1 MKKGIKICAA
11 TALVSSMLFTMP
23 VIVYADDEES
33 MDENTVSETE
43 IMNGDSDE
51 PGGYETYT
59 EPSTNINDTES
70 NQSEN
75 TQFESVDIEADEE
88 NPGIQETPV
97 SGEESPENEPAG
109 TPDNEVTEEPENET
123 PNNEATEEPDNEEP
137 SEPGGGNQGNGP
149 LIPVENGED
158 PVEEEVETPESG
170 TEEPSEPEAPEEEN
184 PSPEPSPEQPDNE
197 SSEEGTVTD
206 YPEEEIPDRET
217 EVPEN
222 NEPQQTEETEQ
233 NTTDSNQ
240 GNNED
245 NVPEQE
251 YEEPVEENDV
261 DHYESVW
268 ESDVTDPADM
278 DILESDTNTVEEDT
292 ASETSYNSRY
302 AGKKLYQYNFG
313 DILNGVDL
321 RPGSSEDSLAL
332 LDQRIHQVMTSKI
345 VGMEGLSD
353 EDRAELDEQ
362 VKNEEAVAGLEE
374 LPNTGE
380 KSYNIFY
387 SAVLFIAGGILFYVT
402 KYSKQ

>member
-1 MKKGIKICAA
+1 MKKGIKICAG

-33 MDENTVSETE
+33 MDENTDSETE
-43 IMNGDSDE
+43 IIDGDSDE

-70 NQSEN
+70 NQTEN
-75 TQFESVDIEADEE
+75 TQSDSVDLEADEE
-88 NPGIQETPV
+88 NPGIQETPD
-97 SGEESPENEPAG
+97 SGEESPDNEPG
-109 TPDNEVTEEPENET
+109 GPVDNGNNVNEPTETPDNEVTEEPES
-123 PNNEATEEPDNEEP
+123 EEP
-137 SEPGGGNQGNGP
+137 SEPEGGNQGNGP

-158 PVEEEVETPESG
+158 PVEEVETPESG
-170 TEEPSEPEAPEEEN
+170 TEEPSEPEASEEEN
-184 PSPEPSPEQPDNE
+184 LSPEPSPEQPDNE

-206 YPEEEIPDRET
+206 YPEEEAPESET

-222 NEPQQTEETEQ
+222 NEPTQTEETEQ

-251 YEEPVEENDV
+251 YEEPVEEDTV
-261 DHYESVW
+261 DYYESTW
-268 ESDVTDPADM
+268 ESDVTDPADL

-302 AGKKLYQYNFG
+302 AGKQLYQYNFG

-387 SAVLFIAGGILFYVT
+387 SAVLFIAGGMLFYVT